1 MRRWLRLFMLRC
13 TEVIRARSVKGKIVF
28 VDSRGTIPSRSYRVE
43 E

>member
-1 MRRWLRLFMLRC
+1 MLRC
-13 TEVIRARSVKGKIVF
+13 TEVIRAGSVKGKIVF